1 MLFVSHITLLR
12 AKLIVASQ
20 KRFEFSRIVPSNAA
34 LLRSLNMIA
43 EVKGRF
49 AAVGGR
55 KNLAFASGE
64 SVRIAKDISEGPLT
78 LLSAE

>member
-1 MLFVSHITLLR
+1 M
-12 AKLIVASQ
+12 ASL
-20 KRFEFSRIVPSNAA
+20 KGLFEFSRIVLSNAG

-43 EVKGRF
+43 QVKGRF

-55 KNLAFASGE
+55 ENLAFASRE

-78 LLSAE
+78 LLTTK